1 MKIDQVKAREKHCI
15 KTIPAKRFERF
26 ANLSYFLLAPPKDK
40 PKKTRGRGN
49 VESVANRRA
58 AFNGK
63 LREEALCGGM
73 GGREG
78 GKGGIPGRARDATLG
93 WPLGS
98 MDGRGNA
105 GGGWRGG
112 ERSGSWTGLLER
124 MPGELMETLH

>member
-1 MKIDQVKAREKHCI
+1 M
-15 KTIPAKRFERF
+15 
-26 ANLSYFLLAPPKDK
+26 
-40 PKKTRGRGN
+40 
-49 VESVANRRA
+49 ESVANWRA

-63 LREEALCGGM
+63 LGLQTLCGEWGD
-73 GGREG
+73 
-78 GKGGIPGRARDATLG
+78 GKVARGDCRVEPEMQKLG

-112 ERSGSWTGLLER
+112 ERNCSWTGQLAR